1 MTAVIS
7 PLRQGSRVL
16 GPGIVALGVLVA
28 LSPYLWLD
36 DWRMTG
42 FSADYLPFHLWCLA
56 PFVLLAFVV
65 GDVGRGLGAI
75 LAAAVLGGVVGGV
88 LLTQSL
94 ETSDREIGV
103 ALPGLL
109 LLGVAASWGFKA
121 HRRRPKASP
130 PLAAALFALV
140 LGVIITGRVLQV
152 GDLDRVQTF
161 LVIGTS
167 IALEALPFV
176 LLGAAVSAAIEV
188 FVPERWFSAIARLPL
203 PLQIPA
209 VALGGLA
216 MPVCECGS
224 VPVARRLIVRG
235 VHPSAGIAFML
246 AAPVINPVVLFS
258 TAVAYQGRGALEMVL
273 GRFALG
279 MVVAIVAGTLIARAG
294 AGRLVENARSH
305 DPAKAVHGHDHG
317 GDGHSH
323 GGSRARGFVD
333 HLAADLLLMG
343 KFIVLGAAI
352 AAAMQTLVP
361 QSVFTGI
368 VTTPLVGAL
377 IMIVLAF
384 FLSLCSEAD
393 AFVAVS
399 FIQFPPG
406 PQLAF
411 LAAGPVLDT
420 KLVLLYA
427 GTFGRAF
434 VFKLALVV
442 VPVVVAGSLIFQ
454 AVAA

>member
-1 MTAVIS
+1 VET
-7 PLRQGSRVL
+7 RGL
-16 GPGIVALGVLVA
+16 GPGIAALGAVLAVSPYVWLESWRGFGFSPAYLWFHAWCWLPFALLAAVSPRLGRRTSVALTGGLVA
-28 LSPYLWLD
+28 GTIAAVLLSQSATTDERDLGVSLPALLTFAVAAAW
-36 DWRMTG
+36 G
-42 FSADYLPFHLWCLA
+42 FSAHRRQSA
-56 PFVLLAFVV
+56 PRKA
-65 GDVGRGLGAI
+65 GPALGA
-75 LAAAVLGGVVGGV
+75 A
-88 LLTQSL
+88 LL
-94 ETSDREIGV
+94 
-103 ALPGLL
+103 
-109 LLGVAASWGFKA
+109 
-121 HRRRPKASP
+121 
-130 PLAAALFALV
+130 ALV
-140 LGVIITGRVLQV
+140 LAGVVLGRFAGV
-152 GDLDRVQTF
+152 GELDRIQTF

-167 IALEALPFV
+167 IAVEALPFV

-203 PLQIPA
+203 PLQVPA

-235 VHPSAGIAFML
+235 VHPAAGIAFML

-273 GRFALG
+273 GRFSLG
-279 MVVAIVAGTLIARAG
+279 MVVALVAGTLIARSG
-294 AGRLVENARSH
+294 AGKLVENARSH
-305 DPAKAVHGHDHG
+305 DPAHGDHGHEHTHEHDARR
-317 GDGHSH
+317 
-323 GGSRARGFVD
+323 SRAFTD

-343 KFIVLGAAI
+343 KFIVLGAAL
-352 AAAMQTLVP
+352 AAAMQTIVP

-368 VTTPLVGAL
+368 VTTPVVGAL

-399 FIQFPPG
+399 FIQFPLG

-434 VFKLALVV
+434 VFKLAVVV

-454 AVAA
+454 GVAG

>member
-1 MTAVIS
+1 MTTIS
-7 PLRQGSRVL
+7 ATVGQRPRVL
-16 GPGIVALGVLVA
+16 GPGIALLGAVAV
-28 LSPYLWLD
+28 LSPYMWMEA
-36 DWRMTG
+36 WRGDG
-42 FSADYLPFHLWCLA
+42 FSLAFVPFHLWCWV
-56 PFVLLAFVV
+56 PFVALAIAA
-65 GDVGRGLGAI
+65 GRLDRWT
-75 LAAAVLGGVVGGV
+75 AAALFAAAIAGTVATVQ
-88 LLTQSL
+88 LTHTVDDAAPAAGL
-94 ETSDREIGV
+94 

-109 LLGVAASWGFKA
+109 ALVVAGALGLRARGRAGAVSAIA
-121 HRRRPKASP
+121 
-130 PLAAALFALV
+130 LAATAIVA
-140 LGVIITGRVLQV
+140 GRLLEV
-152 GDLDRVQTF
+152 GELDRVQTF

-188 FVPERWFSAIARLPL
+188 FVPDRWFAAVSRLPL
-203 PLQIPA
+203 PLQIPG
-209 VALGGLA
+209 VALAGMA

-235 VHPSAGIAFML
+235 VHPAAGIAFML

-258 TAVAYQGRGALEMVL
+258 TAVAYQGRGAATMVL
-273 GRFALG
+273 GRLALG
-279 MVVAIVAGTLIARAG
+279 LIVAIAAGTLIARSG
-294 AGRLVENARSH
+294 AHKLVANARSH
-305 DPAKAVHGHDHG
+305 DPGHEHS
-317 GDGHSH
+317 HSH
-323 GGSRARGFVD
+323 GRTRGFID
-333 HLAADLLLMG
+333 HLMSDLLLMG

-352 AAAMQTLVP
+352 AAALQTIVP
-361 QSVFTGI
+361 QSVFTG
-368 VTTPLVGAL
+368 VLVSPFVGAL
-377 IMIVLAF
+377 LMIVLAF

-427 GTFGRAF
+427 GAFGRAF

-442 VPVVVAGSLIFQ
+442 VPVVVAGSMLFQ
-454 AVAA
+454 AVTS